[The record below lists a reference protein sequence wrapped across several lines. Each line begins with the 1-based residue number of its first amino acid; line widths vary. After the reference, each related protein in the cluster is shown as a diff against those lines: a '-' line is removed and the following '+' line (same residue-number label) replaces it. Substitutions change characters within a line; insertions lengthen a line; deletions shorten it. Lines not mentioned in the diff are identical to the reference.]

1 MNLQAAQ
8 RSINKKNEDISET
21 QYSKSNIKN
30 IPSQLKEGKFIIIW
44 HIVIWQYV
52 TNKTDILLLK
62 DYKHVD
68 NWPTSSKKLGAVSAV
83 TLDVYK
89 NVVVFH
95 RGDRVWSAETFDAQ
109 NIFKQRNLGPIKE
122 NTIITFDRDQGN
134 VINEWG
140 SNLFYMPH
148 GLHINGNYYYITDVG
163 S

>member
-8 RSINKKNEDISET
+8 RSINKKNEDDSDT
-21 QYSKSNIKN
+21 QYSKSNSKN
-30 IPSQLKEGKFIIIW
+30 IPPQLKEGKFTITT
-44 HIVIWQYV
+44 YCNNK
-52 TNKTDILLLK
+52 TNKLLLK

-68 NWPTSSKKLGAVSAV
+68 NWPISSKKLGAVSAV

-95 RGDRVWSAETFDAQ
+95 RGDRVWNAETFDPQ

-140 SNLFYMPH
+140 SNLFFMPH